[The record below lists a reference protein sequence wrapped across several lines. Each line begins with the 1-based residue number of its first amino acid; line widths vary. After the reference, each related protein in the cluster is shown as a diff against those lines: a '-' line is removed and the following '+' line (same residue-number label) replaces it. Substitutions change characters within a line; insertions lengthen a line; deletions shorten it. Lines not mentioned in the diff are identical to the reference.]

1 MGVKRQHSKRH
12 GKGRNG
18 VRQRYHKSDRKRER
32 EANAAFHRFY
42 KLATADGP
50 ERIDHDNI
58 APTGAHDNQS
68 NEPGT
73 VPAGGQNAER
83 KG

>member
-42 KLATADGP
+42 KSVTGDGP
-50 ERIDHDNI
+50 APIDTDQIPEASGHDI
-58 APTGAHDNQS
+58 KS
-68 NEPGT
+68 NTPGYD
-73 VPAGGQNAER
+73 PAGGNLN
-83 KG
+83 G